1 MPKRVDHDERRAEL
15 AELTVRVI
23 EAEGAQSAT
32 LRRIAKEGGFT
43 LGVIT
48 HYFRTKDELVALAFE
63 WLAERSAAAL
73 EARLAAASGGRA
85 RLVAAL
91 EHMVPV
97 NGEASY
103 PGVWLALGSGVRR
116 SDPLAALHRAYY
128 ARWRRTVR
136 DLVRAA
142 KCRPMSA
149 AALAEAVDLLVTGI
163 DGLWLGVMLEGRHY
177 GRRRRRALIAAL
189 VERVVTQSAP

>member
-1 MPKRVDHDERRAEL
+1 MPKRVDHDERRAHL
-15 AELTVRVI
+15 AELTVKVI
-23 EAEGAQSAT
+23 EAEGAQNAT

-48 HYFRTKDELVALAFE
+48 HYFRDKDDLVAFAFE

-73 EARLAAASGGRA
+73 EARLAAAPRGRA

-103 PGVWLALGSGVRR
+103 PGVWLALWGGVRR
-116 SDPLAALHRAYY
+116 TASLAVLHRTYY
-128 ARWRRTVR
+128 AHWRRTVR
-136 DLVRAA
+136 ALVRAA
-142 KCRPMSA
+142 SPRPLSA
-149 AALAEAVDLLVTGI
+149 AALKDAVDLIVTAI
-163 DGLWLGVMLEGRHY
+163 DGLWLGVMLEGRYY

-189 VERVVTQSAP
+189 VERVVPGSAR